1 MLVVAALVA
10 LAVVLAWPAPRV
22 LAAATSLRREPRA
35 ALVLWQATAVAAV
48 LAALLAAPAAIPA
61 IVGPHASLADQWPIL
76 TVAAAL
82 SALVAGRL
90 LLSGDRV
97 GRNLR
102 AARRRHREL
111 VDLLGVDLAGDGTP
125 ADGTPADGTP
135 ADGSRGDDGRG
146 NDRARPRHMRVLEH
160 ATPTAYCVPGV
171 RRRVVLTQ
179 GTIDRL
185 APDELDAVL
194 AHERAHLR
202 ARHDLVMEFFT
213 VVHEAVPGFVR
224 CQTALREVRLLIE
237 VLADRA
243 AVRRAGVMGTA
254 RAIVAMA
261 DAPKPAGTMAM
272 REGTSDAKARIVL
285 LDPGRIAW
293 LPPVVAAGGM
303 YAASLLIVAAP
314 LALFALGIAEFAL
327 S

>member
-1 MLVVAALVA
+1 MLVVAALVV
-10 LAVVLAWPAPRV
+10 LAVLLAWPAPRA
-22 LAAATSLRREPRA
+22 LAAATWLRREPRA
-35 ALVLWQATAVAAV
+35 ALVLWQSTAVAAV

-61 IVGPHASLADQWPIL
+61 IVGPDASLADQWPTL
-76 TVAAAL
+76 AVAAVL

-111 VDLLGVDLAGDGTP
+111 VDLLGGDH
-125 ADGTPADGTP
+125 D
-135 ADGSRGDDGRG
+135 S
-146 NDRARPRHMRVLEH
+146 DRHTRVLEH
-160 ATPTAYCVPGV
+160 TTPTAYCVPGV
-171 RRRVVLTQ
+171 HRRVVLTQ
-179 GTIDRL
+179 GTIARL

-213 VVHEAVPGFVR
+213 VVHEAVPGFLR
-224 CQTALREVRLLIE
+224 SEAALREVHLLIE

-243 AVRRAGVMGTA
+243 AVRRVGALSTA
-254 RAIVAMA
+254 RAIVGMA
-261 DAPKPAGTMAM
+261 GGPKPAGTMAM
-272 REGTSDAKARIVL
+272 RESTADARARIEL
-285 LDPGRIAW
+285 LDAGRIAG
-293 LPPVVAAGGM
+293 LPPAVAATGM
-303 YAASLLIVAAP
+303 YAVALLLVAAP
-314 LALFALGIAEFAL
+314 VALFALGVAEFAL